1 MTSPRHYS
9 WWPGPLTRDSWRTIT
24 WPSLPLR
31 WAIIAW
37 KDAHRRISHD
47 HIPTSTFSHTGQTH
61 PLLTTP
67 GLRDD
72 TRFETL
78 QRPDQISDRP
88 SRYDTKCTPIDMATQ
103 AAGRPISVTSSRN
116 STCLARCPPSSFG
129 PGTDRSI
136 RRELKSDRSRFHSV
150 ADPISGVP

>member
-1 MTSPRHYS
+1 MMTSPRHYS

-37 KDAHRRISHD
+37 TDAHRRISSSSYPHEHLFTHRAD
-47 HIPTSTFSHTGQTH
+47 TSTV
-61 PLLTTP
+61 
-67 GLRDD
+67 DD